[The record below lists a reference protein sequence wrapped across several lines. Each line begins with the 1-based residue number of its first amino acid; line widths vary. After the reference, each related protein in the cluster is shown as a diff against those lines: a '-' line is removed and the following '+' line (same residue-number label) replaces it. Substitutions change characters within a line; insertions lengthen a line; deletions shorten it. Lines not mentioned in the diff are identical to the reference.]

1 MELPTWAERAFE
13 KHRPLGVGNDGPD
26 PERLEWWQGCK
37 WRFVQRWD
45 GLDVMAWRVP
55 DEHAC
60 YGALRRSVNIDP
72 PDFVRLCI
80 LETVLDLAWDSSVGN
95 SPERVT
101 PSVKELESLN
111 DQIAS
116 KAKDLAAL
124 FRQRDRLRFD
134 NGVEDYET
142 DYAALDAFDFWDAFE
157 LAIQSPHVASWAYV
171 AQHETTRFLN
181 IARTQ
186 SRTKPRWPDL
196 LDQVATRRVRAVVP
210 SDAGDVA
217 VHASRTN
224 VTKWSRWGRRLL
236 GTLDDWRGTFPPGF
250 LRGCLTGA
258 HLACLLEVALDA
270 PVEVFSKR
278 QMERLTENYDSPKK
292 ARTNR
297 PE

>member
-37 WRFVQRWD
+37 LRFVQRWED
-45 GLDVMAWRVP
+45 LDVLAWRVP

-60 YGALRRSVNIDP
+60 YAALRRTMNIDP

-80 LETVLDLAWDSSVGN
+80 LETVLDLAWDNSTGN
-95 SPERVT
+95 SPDRVT

-111 DQIAS
+111 AKIAS
-116 KAKDLAAL
+116 TASELAGL
-124 FRQRDRLRFD
+124 FRQRDLLRFD
-134 NGVEDYET
+134 NGVEDLET
-142 DYAALDAFDFWDAFE
+142 DYPAFDAFDFWDAFE
-157 LAIQSPHVASWAYV
+157 LAIALPHVARWAYV
-171 AQHETTRFLN
+171 AQHETVQFLN

-186 SRTKPRWPDL
+186 SRTKPCWPDL
-196 LDQVATRRVRAVVP
+196 LDQVAGRSVRAVVP

-224 VTKWSRWGRRLL
+224 ATAWSRWGRRLL
-236 GTLDDWRGTFPPGF
+236 GTLDDWRGTFPRGF

-258 HLACLLEVALDA
+258 HLASLLEVALDA
-270 PVEVFSKR
+270 PPEVFNKR
-278 QMERLTENYDSPKK
+278 QMERLSQSYDSSKDG
-292 ARTNR
+292 
-297 PE
+297 